1 MGGNDSKN
9 SSSGAKRA
17 INTTLSD
24 ILNFGPDSSTTLVL
38 KPSPDETN
46 NRLKKLVK
54 DLQVLNA
61 RVERL
66 SRNS

>member
-1 MGGNDSKN
+1 MGKTDSKN
-9 SSSGAKRA
+9 SDLGAKKA

-24 ILNFGPDSSTTLVL
+24 ILNFGPDSSSTLVL

-46 NRLKKLVK
+46 TRLKKLVK
-54 DLQVLNA
+54 DLQGLNA